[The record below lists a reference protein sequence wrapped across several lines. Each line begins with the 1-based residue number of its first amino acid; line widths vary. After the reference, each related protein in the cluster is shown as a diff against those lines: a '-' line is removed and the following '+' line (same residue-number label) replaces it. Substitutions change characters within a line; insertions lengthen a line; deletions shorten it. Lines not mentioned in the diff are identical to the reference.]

1 MDKNRIYDLI
11 CSGSISF
18 PKFIQIDNEDKPRN
32 YKVSDDAKNLILKL
46 LEKDSGT
53 RLGRKGLDE
62 IKKHQFFSGI
72 NFEDLEKKKI
82 KTPFKPGEPKENE
95 DITTNFDEKYLNME
109 LSESPTSDWAQS
121 KEFINIFEDFNNEIE
136 EVGDDD
142 DFEII
147 EHPKV
152 DKNVDE

>member
-1 MDKNRIYDLI
+1 
-11 CSGSISF
+11 
-18 PKFIQIDNEDKPRN
+18 
-32 YKVSDDAKNLILKL
+32 
-46 LEKDSGT
+46 
-53 RLGRKGLDE
+53 
-62 IKKHQFFSGI
+62 
-72 NFEDLEKKKI
+72 
-82 KTPFKPGEPKENE
+82 
-95 DITTNFDEKYLNME
+95 ME
-109 LSESPTSDWAQS
+109 LSESPTGDWVQS